1 MAPSEQ
7 ESNIFPLWQ
16 LYAMEVNVASEEEI
30 NDQQELLA
38 INRRNL
44 MLYLKQKAT
53 LGDTYVLPSVMN
65 GIYEARA
72 KIQRIKQILRGM
84 DVVIEDL
91 PDDRDSEAPNDTDG
105 STLVVP
111 VERQRLFEVLEQR
124 FSNDDLRGLV
134 FALGLDYDNLPG
146 QTKSNKARELV
157 LYCERRLKL
166 DALAAE
172 IRRTRPDIAL

>member
-1 MAPSEQ
+1 
-7 ESNIFPLWQ
+7 
-16 LYAMEVNVASEEEI
+16 MEVNVASEEEI
-30 NDQQELLA
+30 GNQQELLA

-44 MLYLKQKAT
+44 MHYLKQKAT
-53 LGDTYVLPSVMN
+53 LGDTYVPPGVMN

-72 KIQRIKQILRGM
+72 NIQRIKEVLGGM

-91 PDDRDSEAPNDTDG
+91 PDDRDSESPGDVDR
-105 STLVVP
+105 STLVAP
-111 VERQRLFEVLEQR
+111 VERQRLFEVLDRR
-124 FSNDDLRGLV
+124 FSDDDLRGLV
-134 FALGLDYDNLPG
+134 FALGLDYENLPG
-146 QTKSNKARELV
+146 QAKSNKARELV